1 MRRADLYANP
11 DVIGV
16 FLSLD
21 PHNITRDKVFHMLD
35 LVCDAQAKVEE
46 PPLKFS
52 VSINILNEL
61 ADDNDDI
68 VEILEPVASPPKMK
82 GKKGK
87 AKVAASSSTILDF
100 TPAFFKACTVESTD
114 NQVGE
119 SSHGSAANNMGH
131 NEKDK
136 SLHMNTDLVDLCNEG
151 TVTTT
156 KLAVTNNG
164 NSSTTGRGLIPGYR
178 DII

>member
-1 MRRADLYANP
+1 
-11 DVIGV
+11 
-16 FLSLD
+16 
-21 PHNITRDKVFHMLD
+21 
-35 LVCDAQAKVEE
+35 
-46 PPLKFS
+46 
-52 VSINILNEL
+52 
-61 ADDNDDI
+61 
-68 VEILEPVASPPKMK
+68 MK

-87 AKVAASSSTILDF
+87 AKAAASSPTSPDF

-119 SSHGSAANNMGH
+119 SSHGSATNNMGC

-136 SLHMNTDLVDLCNEG
+136 SLHMSTDSVDLCNEG

-164 NSSTTGRGLIPGYR
+164 NSSTTGRKLILGYR
-178 DII
+178 DIIWKGARLGNQH